1 MKAVSSSRLIR
12 YAILASVVGSICPD
26 YAFASCD
33 GLDSFAGHKDTY
45 ALLANQMKNNG
56 WSGNDDRAVRVQYS
70 FKYSI
75 LGCPATNFESALKAE
90 DIEVFSSYT
99 GVFDFYARSRE
110 SDPVINRTSN
120 LGILHVRF
128 PGRLLHLDDTS
139 MEVSLEHRSTGQV
152 FEPTTASGTATAQ
165 RNYDRADSDA
175 RQFFDTLSRGS
186 NYVGVQASWKTDVA
200 NQPVHFRLQYHAY
213 INQHSEVTWGPFKDS
228 GRTIKDYDL
237 VTVQA
242 SIPTEK
248 YGEWG
253 AAWKVGTS
261 GLKTDS
267 FDINWQAPAC
277 WNLPLYLNIHSGG
290 MNTLSNFTQRQDSI
304 GLGLIFFNSLTR
316 STTKICK

>member
-12 YAILASVVGSICPD
+12 YAVLASVVGSVCPD
-26 YAFASCD
+26 YAFAGCD

-45 ALLANQMKNNG
+45 ALFTNQMKNNG
-56 WSGNDDRAVRVQYS
+56 WSGNDDQAVRVQYS

-165 RNYDRADSDA
+165 QNYDRADSDA

-186 NYVGVQASWKTDVA
+186 NYVGVQASWKSDVA
-200 NQPVHFRLQYHAY
+200 TQPVHFRLRYHAY
-213 INQHSEVTWGPFKDS
+213 INQHSEITWGPLKDS

-237 VTVQA
+237 INLQA
-242 SIPTEK
+242 STVT
-248 YGEWG
+248 G
-253 AAWKVGTS
+253 AGVLGASWRMGSS
-261 GLKTDS
+261 GFKTDS
-267 FDINWQAPAC
+267 LDLTWQPAKDWNWR
-277 WNLPLYLNIHSGG
+277 LPIYARAHFGS
-290 MNTLSNFTQRQDSI
+290 MNTLANYTQRQDSI
-304 GLGLIFFNSLTR
+304 GMGLIFFNAMPQ
-316 STTKICK
+316 